1 MGFRE
6 GDSSLIISRNVCKEP
21 IYNTVED
28 AVKNATPAPPSPPH
42 PQHQLKVQ
50 GKLIPRLFSPS
61 LQRELRTRVG
71 SR

>member
-28 AVKNATPAPPSPPH
+28 AVKNATPAPPLPP
-42 PQHQLKVQ
+42 PTLN
-50 GKLIPRLFSPS
+50 
-61 LQRELRTRVG
+61 TN
-71 SR
+71 